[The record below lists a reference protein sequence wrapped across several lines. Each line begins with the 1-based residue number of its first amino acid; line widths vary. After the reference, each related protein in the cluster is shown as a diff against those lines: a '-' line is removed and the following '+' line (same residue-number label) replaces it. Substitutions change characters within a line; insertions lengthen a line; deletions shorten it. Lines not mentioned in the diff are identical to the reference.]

1 MNILFVFTGGTIG
14 STVVGDTIDTDNK
27 KPYRLLRE
35 YRRRTPIDFNLKVM
49 EPYTELSENC
59 TGEHIATLIRVLG
72 EQVGKYDGIVLTHGT
87 DTLQYTAAALGYA
100 LGNDV
105 PPVCIVSANHP
116 IEDERSNGIDNLCA
130 AISLIREGG
139 HRGVFVPYRNE
150 GETVTIHRATRLSA
164 GLVFSDRMDSV
175 WGEPYGKMDENFA
188 FCKSAVYKEEEDA
201 LGAPPTRSLTAENQE
216 VLRLFPYPG
225 MTYPAI
231 TEKVKC
237 VLLDT
242 YHSGTVNTGSAAAR
256 AFFAEAREKGVKVFV
271 TGATGEPTYASTDA
285 YGELGIVTLPR
296 LSPIAAYMKLWLYGE
311 DADLLASRGGDIF

>member
-1 MNILFVFTGGTIG
+1 MNILFIFTGGTIG
-14 STVVGDTIDTDNK
+14 STVVGDVIDTDTK

-35 YRRRTPIDFNLKVM
+35 YRRRHPLDFTVKVM

-72 EQVGKYDGIVLTHGT
+72 EQVGRYDGIVLTHGT

-105 PPVCIVSANHP
+105 PPVCIVSANYP

-150 GETVTIHRATRLSA
+150 GETVTVHRATRMSA
-164 GLVFSDRMDSV
+164 GLVFSDRMESV
-175 WGEPYGKMDENFA
+175 WGEPYGKMDESFHFIPSEA
-188 FCKSAVYKEEEDA
+188 YAERADEKE
-201 LGAPPTRSLTAENQE
+201 APPLCDLSAENE
-216 VLRLFPYPG
+216 GVIRLFPYPG
-225 MTYPAI
+225 MTYPAL
-231 TEKVKC
+231 TEKTEC

-296 LSPIAAYMKLWLYGE
+296 ISPIAAYMKLWLYGK
-311 DADLLASRGGDIF
+311 DADLLASRGGDMF

>member
-1 MNILFVFTGGTIG
+1 MNILFIFTGGTIG
-14 STVVGDTIDTDNK
+14 STVVGDTIDTDTK

-35 YRRRTPIDFNLKVM
+35 YRRRYPIDFTVKVM

-59 TGEHIATLIRVLG
+59 TGEHITTLIRVLT

-150 GETVTIHRATRLSA
+150 GETVTVHRATRMSA

-175 WGEPYGKMDENFA
+175 WGEPYGKMDESFR
-188 FCKSAVYKEEEDA
+188 FVPSAGYAERADEKE
-201 LGAPPTRSLTAENQE
+201 APRLCALTAENE
-216 VLRLFPYPG
+216 SVIRLFPYPG
-225 MTYPAI
+225 MTYPI
-231 TEKVKC
+231 LTEKTEC

-296 LSPIAAYMKLWLYGE
+296 ISPIAAYMKLWLYGK
-311 DADLLASRGGDIF
+311 DTDLLASRGGDMF

>member
-1 MNILFVFTGGTIG
+1 MNILFIFTGGTIG
-14 STVVGDTIDTDNK
+14 STVVGDTIDTDTK

-35 YRRRTPIDFNLKVM
+35 YRRRYPIDFTVKVM

-59 TGEHIATLIRVLG
+59 TGEHITTLIRVLT

-150 GETVTIHRATRLSA
+150 GETVTVHRATRMSA

-175 WGEPYGKMDENFA
+175 WGEPYGKMDESFHFIPSEKYA
-188 FCKSAVYKEEEDA
+188 ERGDEKE
-201 LGAPPTRSLTAENQE
+201 APPLRELTAENE
-216 VLRLFPYPG
+216 SVIRLFPYPG
-225 MTYPAI
+225 MTYPAL
-231 TEKVKC
+231 TEKTEC

-296 LSPIAAYMKLWLYGE
+296 ISPIAAYMKLWLYGK
-311 DADLLASRGGDIF
+311 DTDLLASRGGDMF

>member
-14 STVVGDTIDTDNK
+14 STVVGDTIDTDNR

-35 YRRRTPIDFNLKVM
+35 YRKRYPIDFTIKVM

-59 TGEHIATLIRVLG
+59 TGEHIGTLIRVLT

-100 LGNDV
+100 LGNEV

-139 HRGVFVPYRNE
+139 HRGVLVPYRNE
-150 GETVTIHRATRLSA
+150 GETVTVHRATRISA
-164 GLVFSDRMDSV
+164 GLVFSDRVDSV
-175 WGEPYGKMDENFA
+175 WGLPYGKMDER
-188 FCKSAVYKEEEDA
+188 FCFHPSEGYEEKPDA
-201 LGAPPTRSLTAENQE
+201 LGAPPLLPLSAENE
-216 VLRLFPYPG
+216 SVLRLFPYPG
-225 MTYPAI
+225 MTYPVL
-231 TEKVKC
+231 TEKTKC

-256 AFFAEAREKGVKVFV
+256 AFFAAAREKGVRVFV
-271 TGATGEPTYASTDA
+271 TGVTGEPAYASTDA
-285 YGELGIVTLPR
+285 YGELGILPLPR
-296 LSPIAAYMKLWLYGE
+296 ISPIAAYMKLWLYGE
-311 DADLLASRGGDIF
+311 EADLLASRGGDIF